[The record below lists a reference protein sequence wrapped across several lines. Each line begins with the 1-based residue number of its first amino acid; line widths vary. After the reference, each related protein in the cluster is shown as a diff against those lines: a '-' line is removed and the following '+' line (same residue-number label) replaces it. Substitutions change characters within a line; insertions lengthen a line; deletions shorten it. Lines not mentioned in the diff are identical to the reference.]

1 MAKALSY
8 FLLALVPF
16 FLTGS
21 YDMIIKILNYLISK
35 LAPAAVAVI
44 GLFPPNPCGS
54 LIGSC
59 SVAVSNLPTPEATL
73 LAKVLSF
80 LAWFL
85 PMGYLADLV
94 GCIMLTVLIYFTMAP
109 LARWFKLIT

>member
-1 MAKALSY
+1 MAKVLSY

-16 FLTGS
+16 VISGS
-21 YDMIIKILNYLISK
+21 YDMIIKILNYLIGI
-35 LAPAAVAVI
+35 LAPAAVAVV
-44 GLFPPNPCGS
+44 GLFPDNPCGS

-59 SVAVSNLPTPEATL
+59 SIAVSNLPPPDPTL

-80 LAWFL
+80 MAWFL

-94 GCIMLTVLIYFTMAP
+94 GCIMLTVIIYFTMAP